1 MLGQLNKGSID
12 FEKKAARTTIG
23 DQNVFN
29 SVDHMK
35 VLKAKAD
42 KTGCKRKTINLAQL
56 DQ

>member
-12 FEKKAARTTIG
+12 FEKKAARTTLG
-23 DQNVFN
+23 DRNVFN

-42 KTGCKRKTINLAQL
+42 KTGSKRKTINLAQL